1 MGVIRA
7 MVEKL
12 TVSSSPHVWSE
23 NSTSKIM
30 LDVVIA
36 LLPATVG
43 AVFFFRLNA
52 AVLIAL
58 AIITAVLT
66 EMVIQKLRKQPIT
79 VNDYSAV
86 VTGLLLALNIPAS
99 APWWIPV
106 VGSVFAIAIVKQ
118 LFGGLGQNFMNP
130 ALAARIMLT
139 LSWTDKMTKWV
150 QPGPDAVSGATPLS
164 YIKGV
169 AEIPGR
175 APDLYDVIVGNIA
188 GSMGET
194 SAILLLLGGLYLV
207 YRGVISLKVPAIFV
221 GTVAAVTLVFGG
233 FDFTF
238 MLYHVFAGGLML
250 GAIFMATDY
259 ATSPVTARG
268 KVFFALGC
276 GLITSMIRLY
286 GAYPEG
292 VGFSILLMNVAA
304 PLIEKYTAPRVFGEV
319 KK

>member
-1 MGVIRA
+1 

-43 AVFFFRLNA
+43 AIYFFRLNA
-52 AVLIAL
+52 AMLIAL
-58 AIITAVLT
+58 AVITAVLT
-66 EMVIQKLRKQPIT
+66 EMAIQKIRKQPVT
-79 VNDYSAV
+79 VSDYSAV

-99 APWWIPV
+99 APWWIPI
-106 VGSVFAIAIVKQ
+106 VGSIFAIAIVKQ

-139 LSWTDKMTKWV
+139 LSWTDQMTQWIK
-150 QPGPDAVSGATPLS
+150 PGADAVSGATPLS
-164 YIKGV
+164 FVKGIT
-169 AEIPGR
+169 AIPSK
-175 APDLYDVIVGNIA
+175 APDLYDMIVGNIA

-194 SAILLLLGGLYLV
+194 SAILLILGGLYLV
-207 YRGVISLKVPAIFV
+207 YRGVISPKVPAIFI
-221 GTVAAVTLVFGG
+221 GTVAVITLIAGG
-233 FDFTF
+233 FDVSY
-238 MLYHVFAGGLML
+238 MLYHVFGGGLMI

-259 ATSPVTARG
+259 ASSPVTAKG

-276 GLITSMIRLY
+276 GIITSMIRLY

-304 PLIEKYTAPRVFGEV
+304 PLIEKYTAPKVFGEV
-319 KK
+319 RK

>member
-1 MGVIRA
+1 MGGIGI

-23 NSTSKIM
+23 NSTSNIM

-43 AVFFFRLNA
+43 AVYFFRLNA
-52 AVLIAL
+52 AMLIAL

-66 EMVIQKLRKQPIT
+66 EMVIQKIRKQPIT
-79 VNDYSAV
+79 IGDYSAV
-86 VTGLLLALNIPAS
+86 VTGLLLVLNIPAS

-106 VGSVFAIAIVKQ
+106 VGSIFAIAVVKQ

-130 ALAARIMLT
+130 ALAARIMLM
-139 LSWTDKMTKWV
+139 LSWTDQMTQWV
-150 QPGPDAVSGATPLS
+150 KPGADAVSGATPLS
-164 YIKGV
+164 FVKGLTSV
-169 AEIPGR
+169 PSK

-194 SAILLLLGGLYLV
+194 SAILLILGGLYLI
-207 YRGVISLKVPAIFV
+207 YRGVISPKVPAIFI
-221 GTVAAVTLVFGG
+221 GTVAVITLIAGG
-233 FDFTF
+233 FDVNF
-238 MLYHVFAGGLML
+238 MLYHIFAGGLMI

-259 ATSPVTARG
+259 SSSPVTAKG

-276 GLITSMIRLY
+276 GIIASMIRLY